1 MALKSCPNGHQYHKS
16 SDCPSCP
23 ICEAERKPRD
33 GFMALLGAPARR
45 AMESHNINSLE
56 QLAGYS
62 EQEILQFHGVGK
74 SSIPKL
80 KQALLAAGLDFRK

>member
-1 MALKSCPNGHQYHKS
+1 MALKTCPNGHQYHKS
-16 SDCPSCP
+16 SDCPTCP
-23 ICEAERKPRD
+23 VCEAERKPRD

-45 AMESHNINSLE
+45 ALESHNINSLE

-74 SSIPKL
+74 SSIPEL
-80 KQALLAAGLDFRK
+80 KQALMAAGLDFRK

>member
-1 MALKSCPNGHQYHKS
+1 MALKTCPNGHQYHKS

>member
-1 MALKSCPNGHQYHKS
+1 MALKTCPNGHKYHKS